1 LCSPINKNVVC
12 SRSMPAANWK
22 FVLSP
27 NNFEKLA
34 ERYMLSTNF
43 GAALISAGKI
53 EVNRCIYYPWNH
65 SRERDLDL
73 SQMIQEA
80 LRWGEPNIS
89 LDNEGLYVWCVPIC
103 LNDQIAAG
111 ICSAVHPG
119 RAAEE
124 WGSMIS
130 RAAWSL
136 LELTCQ
142 FNACNSSLMK
152 MNREQG
158 RAHAHKAEAIHSV
171 KQNPFR
177 DSREIYLQEEFGL
190 LSAIRRGDK
199 ERARSIINRI
209 LIRVYSLQPDDLDM
223 LKTLVLEMVVLMY
236 RTAVDRGANPRDL
249 LGVNS
254 SYLKE
259 FHEINTDVELS
270 HWLTRWL
277 EDFIS
282 ISLDQVAPTP
292 PDSIA
297 LAIEFM
303 KNNLDQP
310 ITRDEVARACNMSY
324 GYFSKVFHHR
334 TGRTF
339 TDLLNHFRIE
349 KACVLMDESNLNINQ
364 IALDCGFN
372 DQSYFTKVFRR
383 YSGTTPKSY
392 RKRSNG

>member
-1 LCSPINKNVVC
+1 
-12 SRSMPAANWK
+12 MPVKNWK
-22 FVLSP
+22 HVLTPSE
-27 NNFEKLA
+27 FEEIV
-34 ERYMLSTNF
+34 ERYMLATHF
-43 GAALISAGKI
+43 GVALVSGNRVEI
-53 EVNRCIYYPWNH
+53 NRCIYYPWY
-65 SRERDLDL
+65 RAQERNLDL
-73 SQMIQEA
+73 SQMVREA

-89 LDNEGLYVWCVPIC
+89 LDNQGLYVWCVPIC
-103 LNDQIAAG
+103 LNDHIVAG
-111 ICSAVHPG
+111 IFSAVHPG
-119 RAAEE
+119 RADEE

-130 RAAWSL
+130 QAAWTL
-136 LELTCQ
+136 LDLACQ
-142 FNACNSSLMK
+142 FNACNSSLMQL
-152 MNREQG
+152 NREQG
-158 RAHAHKAEAIHSV
+158 RANAYKAEAIHSV
-171 KQNPFR
+171 KQNLFR

-190 LSAIRRGDK
+190 LSAIRKGDK
-199 ERARSIINRI
+199 EQARSIINRI
-209 LIRVYSLQPDDLDM
+209 LIRVYSLETENLDI

-259 FHEINTDVELS
+259 FHDINDDVELS

-282 ISLDQVAPTP
+282 TSLDQVAPTP

-297 LAIEFM
+297 LAIEHM

-324 GYFSKVFHHR
+324 GYFSKVFHLR

-339 TDLLNHFRIE
+339 TDLLNHFRVE
-349 KACVLMDESNLNINQ
+349 KACSLMDETNLNINH

-383 YSGTTPKSY
+383 YTGATPKEYKNRTAGVFLGPS
-392 RKRSNG
+392 R

>member
-1 LCSPINKNVVC
+1 
-12 SRSMPAANWK
+12 MPAKNWK
-22 FVLSP
+22 HVLMP
-27 NNFEKLA
+27 NEFEELA
-34 ERYMLSTNF
+34 ERYMLATHF
-43 GAALISAGKI
+43 GAALVSGNRVEI
-53 EVNRCIYYPWNH
+53 NRCIYYPWY
-65 SRERDLDL
+65 RAQERNLDL
-73 SQMIQEA
+73 SQMVQEA
-80 LRWGEPNIS
+80 LRWGDPNIS
-89 LDNEGLYVWCVPIC
+89 LDNQGLYVWCVPIC
-103 LNDQIAAG
+103 LNNHIVAG
-111 ICSAVHPG
+111 IFSAVHPG
-119 RAAEE
+119 RAGEE

-130 RAAWSL
+130 QAAWTL
-136 LELTCQ
+136 LELACQ
-142 FNACNSSLMK
+142 FNACNSSLMQL
-152 MNREQG
+152 NREQG
-158 RAHAHKAEAIHSV
+158 RANAHKAEAIHSV
-171 KQNPFR
+171 KQNLFR

-190 LSAIRRGDK
+190 LSAIRKGDK

-209 LIRVYSLQPDDLDM
+209 LIRVYSLETEDLDI

-259 FHEINTDVELS
+259 FHEINDDVELS

-282 ISLDQVAPTP
+282 TSLDQVAPTP

-297 LAIEFM
+297 LAIEYM

-324 GYFSKVFHHR
+324 GYFSKVFRLR
-334 TGRTF
+334 TGHTF
-339 TDLLNHFRIE
+339 TDLLNHFRVE
-349 KACVLMDESNLNINQ
+349 KACALMDETNLNINQ

-383 YSGTTPKSY
+383 YTGATPKGYKTRTAGVFLAPS
-392 RKRSNG
+392 R